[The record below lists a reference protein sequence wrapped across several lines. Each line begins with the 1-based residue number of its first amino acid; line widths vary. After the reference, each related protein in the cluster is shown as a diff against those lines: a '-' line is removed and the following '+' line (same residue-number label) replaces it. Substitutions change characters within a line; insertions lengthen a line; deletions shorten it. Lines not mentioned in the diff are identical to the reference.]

1 MKTTE
6 YREYC
11 DNLTF
16 ELAGWK
22 EKLDHIVDRFD
33 HLSTGEKESFV
44 GEVNGLHIISN
55 ELSDRLQGLGTACE
69 MNWMPLMEDH
79 DVIWPEQTEKT
90 YATVSQSD
98 FGG

>member
-22 EKLDHIVDRFD
+22 EKIDHIVDRFD
-33 HLSTGEKESFV
+33 HLSTGEKERFV

-55 ELSDRLQGLGTACE
+55 EFSDRLEGLGTSCE
-69 MNWMPLMEDH
+69 MNWMPQMEDH
-79 DVIWPEQTEKT
+79 DVTWPEQSEKT
-90 YATVSQSD
+90 YATLSLSD
-98 FGG
+98 VGG